1 MADTILIQSKSN
13 EEHTTQQTGIASPQ
27 HSSGQKATP
36 STEHLEHTPIRDYL
50 ERTTVRRET
59 PIPGSAGRSGNSGN
73 SGNLGSPRY
82 SSNAARPQTGAATGQ
97 SGVSEAKAR
106 PKQKQD
112 RLYDQNALAIQKSL
126 AERAKA
132 EKTALEQAQTSAK
145 MQAEQ
150 RARSARTQT
159 LKLIVALAI
168 TLVLGVALYF
178 VMPEMTRIQKVTV
191 NGRVAMTQEE
201 IVAALGL
208 TPQIN
213 LINADIPAMEQRILA
228 NPKVQTVHISR
239 AFPDGLVIDLAERK
253 AVACVLVSDTNG
265 TRPVGIDAEGVAFAD
280 LDEIP
285 GQHNVPVLSGIRFE
299 NYRPGQRLPQ
309 FLQPLLS
316 DLATLQEDSPSV
328 LDAFSEIKVEK
339 VSDANAELVLYPKG
353 KSVPVRMPSR
363 LTKANLGSALLVLDI
378 LSGRPDA
385 AAIQELDF
393 RSGTI
398 VYRTK
403 EAQPG

>member
-13 EEHTTQQTGIASPQ
+13 EEHTTQQTGIASSQ
-27 HSSGQKATP
+27 HASGQKVAP
-36 STEHLEHTPIRDYL
+36 STERLEHTPIRDYL

-59 PIPGSAGRSGNSGN
+59 PIPGTAGRSGNSE
-73 SGNLGSPRY
+73 NLGSPRY
-82 SSNAARPQTGAATGQ
+82 ASNSARPQTGATAGQ
-97 SGVSEAKAR
+97 SDASEAKAR

-112 RLYDQNALAIQKSL
+112 KLYDQNALAIQKSL

-132 EKTALEQAQTSAK
+132 EKTALEQAQISAK
-145 MQAEQ
+145 MQAEA

-159 LKLIVALAI
+159 LKLVVALVI
-168 TLVLGVALYF
+168 TVVLGVALYF

-191 NGRVAMTQEE
+191 NGRVAMTQDE

-213 LINADIPAMEQRILA
+213 LINADIPAMEQKILA

-239 AFPDGLVIDLAERK
+239 AFPDGLVIDLAERR
-253 AVACVLVSDTNG
+253 AVACVLVSDANG
-265 TRPVGIDAEGVAFAD
+265 TRPVGIDADGVAFAD

-285 GQHNVPVLSGIRFE
+285 GQHYVPVLSGIRFE

-309 FLQPLLS
+309 FLQPLLN
-316 DLATLQEDSPSV
+316 DLAMLEEDSPSV

-339 VSDANAELVLYPKG
+339 VSDADVELVLYPKG

>member
-13 EEHTTQQTGIASPQ
+13 EKHAAQQTGITLSQ

-59 PIPGSAGRSGNSGN
+59 PIPGTAGRSGNSEN
-73 SGNLGSPRY
+73 FGSPRY
-82 SSNAARPQTGAATGQ
+82 GSNAARSQTGATAGQ
-97 SGVSEAKAR
+97 SNTSEAKAR

-112 RLYDQNALAIQKSL
+112 KLYDQNALAIQKSL

-132 EKTALEQAQTSAK
+132 EKAALEQAQTSAR
-145 MQAEQ
+145 MQAEG
-150 RARSARTQT
+150 RAMSARTQT
-159 LKLIVALAI
+159 LKLVIALAI

-213 LINADIPAMEQRILA
+213 LINADIPAMEQRVLA
-228 NPKVQTVHISR
+228 NPKVQTVRISR

-253 AVACVLVSDTNG
+253 AVACVLVSDPSG
-265 TRPVGIDAEGVAFAD
+265 TRPVGIDADGVAFAD

-285 GQHNVPVLSGIRFE
+285 GQHYVPVLSGIRFE
-299 NYRPGQRLPQ
+299 NYKPGQRLPQ

-316 DLATLQEDSPSV
+316 DLAMLEEDSPSV
-328 LDAFSEIKVEK
+328 LDAFSEIKIEK
-339 VSDANAELVLYPKG
+339 ISDADVELVLYPKG

-393 RSGTI
+393 RSGNI